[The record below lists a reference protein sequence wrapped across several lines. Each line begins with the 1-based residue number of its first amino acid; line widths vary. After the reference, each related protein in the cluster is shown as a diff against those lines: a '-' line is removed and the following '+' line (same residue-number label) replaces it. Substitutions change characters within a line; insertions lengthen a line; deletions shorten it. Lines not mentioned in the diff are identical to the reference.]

1 MLTILWWVLGSL
13 GLLILLFLLWLGY
26 RALKFRR
33 LQPVVFWFLSLQDI
47 DAALTYIEQH
57 PQLLSADAESF
68 IRMLLDRAWAKG
80 DIDIFLS
87 GILHLELLA
96 QCREQN
102 IEFVRQTMADKMQ
115 AQEVA
120 KRSPAR
126 ERALEIV
133 RGLVAEG
140 KASLPVEELDE
151 ELEEALSQIM
161 AMLRPFA
168 DERTNITM
176 DRILEELRGA
186 LQQKAEGNLPP
197 SSDTPAK
204 SSPSAQVRKRK
215 KKRRRK

>member
-1 MLTILWWVLGSL
+1 MLTILWWILGSV

-57 PQLLSADAESF
+57 PQLLSADAESL

-80 DIDIFLS
+80 DTDIFLS

-96 QCREQN
+96 QCRERSV
-102 IEFVRQTMADKMQ
+102 EATRQTMADKMQ
-115 AQEVA
+115 AQVGA
-120 KRSPAR
+120 MGSPAR

-133 RGLVAEG
+133 RGLAAEG

-176 DRILEELRGA
+176 DRILEELRQA
-186 LQQKAEGNLPP
+186 LQQKA
-197 SSDTPAK
+197 
-204 SSPSAQVRKRK
+204 
-215 KKRRRK
+215 

>member
-1 MLTILWWVLGSL
+1 M
-13 GLLILLFLLWLGY
+13 
-26 RALKFRR
+26 
-33 LQPVVFWFLSLQDI
+33 

-57 PQLLSADAESF
+57 PQLLGADAENS
-68 IRMLLDRAWAKG
+68 IKMLLDRAWARG

-102 IEFVRQTMADKMQ
+102 IEFVRQTMAAKMQ

-133 RGLVAEG
+133 RGLAAEG
-140 KASLPVEELDE
+140 KASLPIEELDE

-176 DRILEELRGA
+176 DRILEELRQA
-186 LQQKAEGNLPP
+186 LQQKAEGTLPP
-197 SSDTPAK
+197 ASDTPAA
-204 SSPSAQVRKRK
+204 SSPSAPARKGKRKRG
-215 KKRRRK
+215 RK